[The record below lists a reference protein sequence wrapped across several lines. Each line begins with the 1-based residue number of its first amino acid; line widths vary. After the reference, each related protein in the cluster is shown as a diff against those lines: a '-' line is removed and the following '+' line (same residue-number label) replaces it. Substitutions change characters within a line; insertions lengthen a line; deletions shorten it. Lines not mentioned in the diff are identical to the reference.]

1 MMGAMVEE
9 SIQSACKREATL
21 RPLAKFEYDE
31 RMFSFENAV
40 QN

>member
-1 MMGAMVEE
+1 MMGAMARK
-9 SIQSACKREATL
+9 SIHSAGKREATL

-31 RMFSFENAV
+31 WMFSFAPA